1 MKKTLVLLLLAFLCA
16 GLRAADNAIAVIDM
30 KKVFDEYEKTK
41 VVEKKLQ
48 EQMDV
53 FKEYSMK
60 LASELQAMKKEF
72 EEARD
77 AAQNNF
83 ALTEAERKSKE
94 LKARD
99 LYEQMAVKQAE
110 IKNYNQSRQEQI
122 RGTYEK
128 LRSEIL
134 GEIKNTV
141 RNQAMLQGW
150 SLVLDQSGSTSNEI
164 SAVIYFAPKMDI
176 TKSVLDELNRAYKK
190 AAESK
195 PSQTK

>member
-1 MKKTLVLLLLAFLCA
+1 MKKILVLLLFLLAVS
-16 GLRAADNAIAVIDM
+16 GLRADDRTIAVIDM
-30 KKVFDEYEKTK
+30 KKVFDDYEKTK

-48 EQMDV
+48 EQMDI
-53 FKEYSMK
+53 FKDYSMK
-60 LASELQAMKKEF
+60 LSSELQAMKKEF

-83 ALTEAERKSKE
+83 ALTEAERKNKE

-99 LYEQMAVKQAE
+99 LYEQMVVKQAE

-122 RGTYEK
+122 RATYEK
-128 LRSEIL
+128 LRGEIL

-150 SLVLDQSGSTSNEI
+150 SLVLDRSGSTSNEI
-164 SAVIYFAPKMDI
+164 SPVIFFLPKMDI
-176 TKSVLDELNRAYKK
+176 TQSVLEELNRAYKK
-190 AAESK
+190 TSSEPAR
-195 PSQTK
+195 TK